1 MPKPFNADNGTFLKA
16 AKIKFVKTARCFI
29 LKSNKVGEADQK
41 LCYGFN
47 NLNSFKAL
55 CCKCCTNYLLIS

>member
-41 LCYGFN
+41 LRYGFN
-47 NLNSFKAL
+47 NLNSFKTL
-55 CCKCCTNYLLIS
+55 YCKCCTNQQLIS